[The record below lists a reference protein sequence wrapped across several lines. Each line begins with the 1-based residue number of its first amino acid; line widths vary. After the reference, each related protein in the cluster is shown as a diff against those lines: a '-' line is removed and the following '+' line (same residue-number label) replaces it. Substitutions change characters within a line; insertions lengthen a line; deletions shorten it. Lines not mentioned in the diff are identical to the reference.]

1 MSKQVWDPCS
11 ILSPVPAVLA
21 TVRDQSGKDNVLT
34 IAWCGTVSSNPPMVY
49 ISVRKER
56 FSHHMLKESGEFVI
70 NLTTER
76 LLRAADYCGVRSGR
90 NEDKFAAAGLHK
102 EEASK
107 VSAPLIKESPVNIE
121 CRVTEVLEL
130 GSHDMFLA
138 RVEAVDVDESLLDE
152 KGRLM
157 LEKAN
162 LIAYAHGSYFPLGE
176 AIGSFGWSVK
186 KK

>member
-1 MSKQVWDPCS
+1 MPF
-11 ILSPVPAVLA
+11 
-21 TVRDQSGKDNVLT
+21 KD
-34 IAWCGTVSSNPPMVY
+34 
-49 ISVRKER
+49 
-56 FSHHMLKESGEFVI
+56 
-70 NLTTER
+70 
-76 LLRAADYCGVRSGR
+76 CGVRSGR